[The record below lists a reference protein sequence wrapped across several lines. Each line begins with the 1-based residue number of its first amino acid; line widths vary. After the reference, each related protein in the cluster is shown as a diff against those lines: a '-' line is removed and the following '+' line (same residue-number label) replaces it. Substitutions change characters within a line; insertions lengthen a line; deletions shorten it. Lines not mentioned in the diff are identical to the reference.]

1 MSTHANW
8 QIKSAQ
14 EQVVSEEDKVKG
26 LCVHEEGS
34 LAIRWS
40 TMSITALVRNQLSR
54 GKTDF
59 GDKSNLNEL
68 FRVVIDIRTF
78 VKANS

>member
-14 EQVVSEEDKVKG
+14 EQVVLEKDKVKG
-26 LCVHEEGS
+26 LCGQEEGS

-40 TMSITALVRNQLSR
+40 SMAALVRNQLSR
-54 GKTDF
+54 GKSDF
-59 GDKSNLNEL
+59 GDKSNRNEL
-68 FRVVIDIRTF
+68 FRVLIEITAF